1 MKAYALLLALLVLAL
16 PAYSQEVG
24 SNLAIVSIKWG
35 TSSQPV
41 EVGPGSVNAPLSIQ
55 ILNRN
60 NLAIR
65 YAKLTL
71 SLPEGITSTTGSRSD
86 VVYLSTMNPGT
97 ISEAVFYLNIDR
109 NLKTGVHQA
118 TLYIEGINEDD
129 TSFSYTTAIQL
140 RINGEVDLHVS
151 NVEKTVIAGRR
162 NILNLIL
169 SNNGT
174 GPAYMVEV
182 VMATS
187 QQVSIL
193 SYPTRFD
200 KIDAG
205 ENVEIPVEIY
215 VAPSLAGSPV
225 TITVTMNY
233 LDSYGNPRTVESSLG
248 YEVAYSKPPN
258 LLLEIIPN
266 QLTIYNLNDVRL
278 KVTNAGLTVVRDVA
292 LTLSVNLPLVP
303 VGTDGK
309 FNIPEIRAG
318 ETAEIPVS
326 IYVSETTAS
335 SSPVTI
341 SLSYLDDSN
350 QMRTESRV
358 LNIFLSARSAEFL
371 SPVTLR
377 ITPNLLYSGTINNIT
392 VSVSNVGSTTIRD
405 LTITPSASTQATWL
419 QENMVNIPSLEPGEE
434 YKYQAGIF
442 IPSDSPTSITLALTV
457 SYYGRDNMQ
466 RQEERQ
472 IGVLVKGVVHFEV
485 ADFTILPEAISPGQT
500 FSVTIVLVNTGT
512 VQASAVSLRP
522 SENIQGF
529 RLFGQSRVF
538 LGNVPTNTPTSVTF
552 SFTAMNSTSPGRYQ
566 LPLVVSYRDNVGEV
580 HTDTLSVNVNVR
592 PAGFGGPGTART
604 QTTVANTGFLNTSNV
619 ITIVVP
625 LVIGLVAGV
634 AIGRRGRR

>member
-1 MKAYALLLALLVLAL
+1 MKAYALLLLLLVLAL
-16 PAYSQEVG
+16 PVYSQEVG

-35 TSSQPV
+35 TSSQSV
-41 EVGPGSVNAPLSIQ
+41 EVGPGSVNAPLTIQ
-55 ILNRN
+55 LLNRDDI
-60 NLAIR
+60 AIR

-71 SLPEGITSTTGSRSD
+71 SLPEGITSTDDSRTA
-86 VVYLSTMNPGT
+86 VVFLPTMNPGT
-97 ISEAVFYLNIDR
+97 ISEAVFYLNIDK

-118 TLYIEGINEDD
+118 TLYIEGVNDDD
-129 TSFSYTTAIQL
+129 TTFLYTTPIQL
-140 RINGEVDLHVS
+140 RINGEVSLHVS
-151 NVEKTVIAGRR
+151 NAEKTVMAGRR
-162 NILNLIL
+162 NSVNLIL

-174 GPAYMVEV
+174 GTASEVEI
-182 VMATS
+182 VMSTS

-205 ENVEIPVEIY
+205 ESVKVPVEIY

-225 TITVTMNY
+225 TINVAMNY
-233 LDSYGNPRTVESSLG
+233 LDSYGNPRTVESTLG
-248 YEVAYSKPPN
+248 YEVAYSTPPN

-266 QLTIYNLNDVRL
+266 QLTIYNLNDVKLR
-278 KVTNAGLTVVRDVA
+278 VTNAGFTVVRDVA

-309 FNIPEIRAG
+309 FNIPEIRPG

-326 IYVSETTAS
+326 IYVSETSAP
-335 SSPVTI
+335 SSPVTV

-350 QMRTESRV
+350 QLKTESRV
-358 LNIFLSARSAEFL
+358 LNAFLSARSAEFL
-371 SPVTLR
+371 SPINLR
-377 ITPNLLYSGTINNIT
+377 ITPNILYSGTINNIT
-392 VSVSNVGSTTIRD
+392 VSVSNIGSTTLRD
-405 LTITPSASTQATWL
+405 LTITPSASSQATWL
-419 QENMVNIPSLEPGEE
+419 QENTLNIPSLEPGEE
-434 YKYQAGIF
+434 YKSQAAIF
-442 IPSDSPTSITLALTV
+442 VASDSPTSITLAMTV
-457 SYYGRDNMQ
+457 SYYGRDNVQ

-485 ADFTILPEAISPGQT
+485 VDLTILPEVVSPGQT

-552 SFTAMNSTSPGRYQ
+552 SFTALNSTSPGRYQ

-580 HTDTLSVNVNVR
+580 HTDTLSADVNVK

-604 QTTVANTGFLNTSNV
+604 QTTTANTGFLNTSNI

-625 LVIGLVAGV
+625 LLIGLVAGV